1 MGYRNQPI
9 IQDFYGLKD
18 LAKATSQIGASAS
31 KAVDKI
37 NASFKLAQ
45 DIANKQNKASNILRG
60 KTQLQDS
67 AIVQGLR
74 DKKNLG
80 DPTLTTQ
87 AIDEIEVYMMSK
99 DGSVNAK
106 TQLLSGQNLT
116 NDERTMYQERVN
128 VFDKMV
134 ANFTSDGA
142 AMLTDQNLYN
152 TYDDNTMFY
161 AGNTTFEKQLNQ
173 LAATTTYGKADG
185 EGIKQTGRKK
195 AGRNISY
202 TYSVDAN
209 HPQFK
214 DLEEFNKIPTVNG
227 KKTLTW
233 ERDMSTWDGNFI
245 DMIGV
250 KGADYTELGK
260 KGGSLQEVGG
270 KLEISDQFRTTLPT
284 KVIDGQGGQS
294 VDVGNEYVDVN
305 GFIESMRSGWNS
317 QANNIWN
324 EMKQS
329 GGEQSANAFLSK
341 NLKHAGVNYMEKF
354 VNGEMSEEDIIA
366 TFEKLS
372 KDKMLEQYGLRDGD
386 MSNGLRLTKR
396 PLTESDIKMLIDRKI
411 PGAVNLKPGEE
422 GYFYEKEKASGK
434 DDTEIKIW
442 KIKQKNLINDSTSM
456 LPVYGNKSSMSGL
469 NNKMIVFEN
478 GQWVAQTRDVSVSDS
493 SSNEVG
499 GTTRASTKAWQ
510 SAKGADVPKPGS
522 SKSAY
527 LNWLGY

>member
-60 KTQLQDS
+60 KTQLEDS
-67 AIVQGLR
+67 KIIEGLR
-74 DKKNLG
+74 NQKNLG
-80 DPTLTTQ
+80 DPSLTIQ
-87 AIDEIEVYMMSK
+87 AVDEIETYMMSK
-99 DGSVNAK
+99 DGSVDAK
-106 TQLLSGQNLT
+106 TKLLSGQNLT

-128 VFDKMV
+128 VFDRMV
-134 ANFTSDGA
+134 ANFTADGA
-142 AMLTDQNLYN
+142 AMLTDQTLYN
-152 TYDDNTMFY
+152 TYDDTTMFY
-161 AGNTTFEKQLNQ
+161 AGNTTFEMQMNQ

-185 EGIKQTGRKK
+185 AGIEQTGRKK
-195 AGRNISY
+195 DGRVISY

-214 DLEEFNKIPTVNG
+214 DLEEFDKIPTVNG

-233 ERDMSTWDGNFI
+233 KRDMATWDGNFI
-245 DMIGV
+245 DVIGIETT
-250 KGADYTELGK
+250 DYTELGK
-260 KGGSLQEVGG
+260 KNNSLQEVGG
-270 KLEISDQFRTTLPT
+270 KLEIADQYRTTLQT
-284 KVIDGQGGQS
+284 EVIEGTDGQS

-305 GFIESMRSGWNS
+305 GFIESMRPGWNS
-317 QANNIWN
+317 QANRIWN
-324 EMKQS
+324 EMQQP
-329 GGEQSANAFLSK
+329 GGDQSANAFLSK
-341 NLKHAGVNYMEKF
+341 NLQHAGVNYMEQF
-354 VNGEMSEEDIIA
+354 VNGKMSKEDIIA
-366 TFEKLS
+366 QFEKLS
-372 KDKMLEQYGLRDGD
+372 KDKMLEQYGLREGD

-396 PLTESDIKMLIDRKI
+396 SLTESDIKMLIERGI
-411 PGAVNLKPGEE
+411 TGAANLKVDDP
-422 GYFYEKEKASGK
+422 GYFYEKEKATGK
-434 DDTEIKIW
+434 DFTEIKTW
-442 KIKQKNLINDSTSM
+442 KIKQKNLINDSTSV
-456 LPVYGNKSSMSGL
+456 LPVYGNKSSMAGV

-478 GQWVAQTRDVSVSDS
+478 GQWVAQTRDVSMSDS

-499 GTTRASTKAWQ
+499 GTTRISTKAWQ
-510 SAKGADVPKPGS
+510 TAKGADVPKPGS